1 MFDYEARHIIEALR
15 SGIPSRSVGHYFSEA
30 RPKILQELNNDLE
43 EVALSGKAKGR
54 LISGKYGEGKTH
66 LLNTVFN
73 MAHAKNMVVS
83 TITLSKETPLDKMY
97 LLYQKVMQNTYLPK
111 REQPGIGEILE
122 QLIPDSNLVND
133 LLLFSAKQLETDKL
147 YHVLRSYLFSDD
159 QDERFLL
166 SGDIEGD
173 FISNTQVK
181 QFYRRIFQEKVQF
194 HTNFN
199 KFRHSQDYF
208 AFWSRLFRVLGYNG
222 WVILFDETELIGRL
236 GKKTRMKAYYNLGQ
250 FLFPHKRFEGLY
262 SLFAISSSYAE
273 DVIEG
278 KREYESLEQ
287 LQLETIEQEVKRV
300 LDAIIATKQLNPLSK
315 SEIEEIFKKLIY
327 FHGRAYDWEPK
338 LTVAEIQKEADTSGY
353 LLRTKIRL
361 ALECLDQ
368 EYQYGSLGKSSLQ
381 TLTDESFAQELE
393 ELLLEEN

>member
-1 MFDYEARHIIEALR
+1 M
-15 SGIPSRSVGHYFSEA
+15 
-30 RPKILQELNNDLE
+30 
-43 EVALSGKAKGR
+43 
-54 LISGKYGEGKTH
+54 
-66 LLNTVFN
+66 
-73 MAHAKNMVVS
+73 
-83 TITLSKETPLDKMY
+83 
-97 LLYQKVMQNTYLPK
+97 
-111 REQPGIGEILE
+111 
-122 QLIPDSNLVND
+122 
-133 LLLFSAKQLETDKL
+133 LLFSAKQLETDKL

-287 LQLETIEQEVKRV
+287 LQLDTIEQEVKRV

>member
-287 LQLETIEQEVKRV
+287 LQLDTIEQEVKRV